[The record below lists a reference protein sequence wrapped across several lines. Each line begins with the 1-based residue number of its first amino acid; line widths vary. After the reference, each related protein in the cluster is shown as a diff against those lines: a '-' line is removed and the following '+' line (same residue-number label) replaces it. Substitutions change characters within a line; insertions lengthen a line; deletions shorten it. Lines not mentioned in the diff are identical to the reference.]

1 MAGTTRRDLGHE
13 LMKWR
18 LVSHSA
24 AFFVI
29 WFGLFFAMGQ
39 ERLTESFNEGWRFHQ
54 GDQPAAR
61 MERFKDD
68 AWRRVTV
75 PHDWSIEG
83 EFHEANLSGRGGAYL
98 PTGVGWYRKTFTLPA
113 SASNRCVR
121 VEFDGVMANSSMW
134 INGQS
139 LGGRPSGYVSFQ
151 YDLTPHLVFGGT
163 NVLAVRVD
171 TSRQPASRWY
181 AGSGIH
187 RPVRLIVTDPVHI
200 EPWGTFVTT
209 PAVSEREATVR
220 VQTSVTNQSTTDREI
235 AVETTLQ
242 DPSGKTVGVVRASKQ
257 MIAAGASAV
266 IEAETAVKQ
275 PERWSIETPQLYRAV
290 SRVMEQGTVLDDDTV
305 NFGVREFR
313 FEADTG
319 FWLNGKNFKIK
330 GVCLHHDGGP
340 VGAAVPMGVWERR
353 LEKLREIGVNAIR
366 AVHNPAAPEF
376 LDLCDRMGFLVVE
389 DLYDAWYTAKSSA
402 RFGGQVFFK
411 EWGETDARD
420 TARRDRNHPSLI
432 LYNAGNEIRDSAHPE
447 VAKETF
453 SALRDAVRSADTN
466 RPVTMSLFR
475 PNDSKDYENGL
486 ADLLDV
492 VGQNYREQ
500 ELLEAHEKKPTR
512 RIISLE
518 NGHER
523 RTWLAVANN
532 AALAGQF
539 VWTGVDYLGE
549 ANWPSVIWTES
560 LVDITGELRPR
571 GYQRQSWWSD
581 QPMVRMVR
589 RETSR
594 VRAGR
599 EEWGSNWTPLEPVD
613 GRDEQV
619 DVYSNCEEVELFLN
633 GESLE
638 KRTKPDDYAPR
649 TWRIPFQIGTLVAV
663 GSNGGTSVATNELR
677 TAGTPTKLHLEVN
690 RSEITTGWN
699 DVAHLTVSVLDDNG
713 VECPWADHKIAFRVK
728 GAGGL
733 VGVINANP
741 CNHEPFQS
749 RFSTLFQGRCLAL
762 LKADGTGEIVVS
774 VSAEGLETASIH
786 IEAKIGR

>member
-1 MAGTTRRDLGHE
+1 M
-13 LMKWR
+13 
-18 LVSHSA
+18 
-24 AFFVI
+24 
-29 WFGLFFAMGQ
+29 
-39 ERLTESFNEGWRFHQ
+39 
-54 GDQPAAR
+54 
-61 MERFKDD
+61 
-68 AWRRVTV
+68 
-75 PHDWSIEG
+75 
-83 EFHEANLSGRGGAYL
+83 
-98 PTGVGWYRKTFTLPA
+98 
-113 SASNRCVR
+113 
-121 VEFDGVMANSSMW
+121 
-134 INGQS
+134 
-139 LGGRPSGYVSFQ
+139 
-151 YDLTPHLVFGGT
+151 
-163 NVLAVRVD
+163 
-171 TSRQPASRWY
+171 
-181 AGSGIH
+181 
-187 RPVRLIVTDPVHI
+187 RLILTDPVRV

-209 PAVSEREATVR
+209 PTVTEREATVR
-220 VQTSVTNQSTTDREI
+220 VQTGGTNQSTRAREI
-235 AVETTLQ
+235 AVETTLV
-242 DPSGKTVGVVRASKQ
+242 DPSGKTVGIARASQ
-257 MIAAGASAV
+257 QTVAAGASAV
-266 IEAETAVKQ
+266 FAAEVAVKQ
-275 PERWSIETPQLYRAV
+275 PERWNVEAPQLYQAV
-290 SRVMEQGTVLDDDTV
+290 NRVLDQGNVLDDETV
-305 NFGVREFR
+305 RFGIREFH
-313 FEADTG
+313 FDADTG
-319 FWLNGKNFKIK
+319 FWLNGRNFKIK
-330 GVCLHHDGGP
+330 GVCLHHDGGA

-353 LEKLREIGVNAIR
+353 LEKLKEIGVNAIR
-366 AVHNPAAPEF
+366 TAHNPAAPEF
-376 LDLCDRMGFLVVE
+376 LDLCDRMGFLVE
-389 DLYDAWYTAKSSA
+389 KDLYDAWYTAKSAA
-402 RFGGQVFFK
+402 RFGGQMFFK
-411 EWGETDARD
+411 EWGEKDARD

-432 LYNAGNEIRDSAHPE
+432 
-447 VAKETF
+447 
-453 SALRDAVRSADTN
+453 
-466 RPVTMSLFR
+466 PVTMSLFR

-500 ELLEAHEKKPTR
+500 ELLEAHEKKPTS
-512 RIISLE
+512 RIIALE

-549 ANWPSVIWTES
+549 ANWPSIIWTES

-619 DVYSNCEEVELFLN
+619 EVYSNCEEVELFLN